1 MSQAKGSGIF
11 NAQFA
16 GEFKKHRNRSLA
28 EEARAQEEMRRA
40 YEEAM
45 GYQRPWYD
53 YGQNA
58 LTRFQTWEQDP
69 NAITSDPSYQW
80 RLKQGTEALENS
92 AAARGGLLSG
102 NTGRALTDYAQNTAS
117 KEYQNEFNRWLQRLG
132 IGQNASS
139 NMSNIAMGRGNAL
152 GNLIQRGSENMWKRV
167 VDQSNMTLAGEQATN
182 NIVQS
187 WVPAQYG
194 GGNPGD
200 TVQSTG
206 GGSSGSSGSS
216 GGQYS
221 GPNQQQTTYANDDW
235 LKNSG
240 TTAADWGYY

>member
-1 MSQAKGSGIF
+1 MSKAKGSGIF

-16 GEFKKHRNRSLA
+16 GEFKKQRNRSLA
-28 EEARAQEEMRRA
+28 EERRAQEEMQRA

-58 LTRFQTWEQDP
+58 LTRFQDWESNQ

-80 RLKQGTEALENS
+80 RLGQGLEALENS

-102 NTGRALTDYAQNTAS
+102 NTGRALQDYGQNAAS
-117 KEYQNEFNRWLQRLG
+117 QEYQNEFSRWLQRLG
-132 IGQNASS
+132 IGQNASA
-139 NMSNIAMGRGNAL
+139 NMSNLAAGRGNAL

-167 VDQSNMTLAGEQATN
+167 VDQANMTLAGEQATN

-194 GGNPGD
+194 GGKPGD

-206 GGSSGSSGSS
+206 GGSGSSGS
-216 GGQYS
+216 GGGGWSQGSTGTGYGS
-221 GPNQQQTTYANDDW
+221 YDNENPFGQWANY
-235 LKNSG
+235 G
-240 TTAADWGYY
+240 GGYGG

>member
-16 GEFKKHRNRSLA
+16 GEFKKHRNRSFG
-28 EEARAQEEMRRA
+28 EERRAQEELQRA

-58 LTRFQTWEQDP
+58 LTRFRDWESNP

-80 RLKQGTEALENS
+80 RLSQGLEALENS

-102 NTGRALTDYAQNTAS
+102 NTGRALQDYGQNAAS
-117 KEYQNEFNRWLQRLG
+117 QEYQNELSRWLQRLG
-132 IGQNASS
+132 IGQNASA
-139 NMSNIAMGRGNAL
+139 NMSNLAARRGNAL

-167 VDQSNMTLAGEQATN
+167 VDTNNIMLAGEQGTN
-182 NIVQS
+182 KIVQS

-194 GGNPGD
+194 GGKPGD

-206 GGSSGSSGSS
+206 GGSGGGWSQGSTGTGYGSYDNENPFGQWANY
-216 GGQYS
+216 GG
-221 GPNQQQTTYANDDW
+221 
-235 LKNSG
+235 
-240 TTAADWGYY
+240 GYGS